1 MSSGPAH
8 PGVLVGVDGSAGIKG
23 CCAVGRARGNGAQCS
38 AHPRAR
44 RIHARGQLT
53 GPVLARCSHSRR
65 TAPMAGRRSRKGHG
79 RRDQARRRQR
89 HRRCS
94 ARDQV
99 SSFFVGCHSAAAA
112 GKRSR
117 KVSPSWGVFRLMAS
131 PPEASRPEAPTRSS
145 SGRRRSRSFGLD
157 PFPHTGQ
164 PVPPLVL
171 LQTAADHSCPQLAHC
186 HQTLRLAP

>member
-1 MSSGPAH
+1 MRTASCMALCPTRYESRSLWEAKRMSSGLAH
-8 PGVLVGVDGSAGIKG
+8 PGVLVGVDGSPSSRV
-23 CCAVGRARGNGAQCS
+23 AVRWAAHEATVRNVP

-44 RIHARGQLT
+44 RIHARGQLI

-89 HRRCS
+89 RRRCS

-117 KVSPSWGVFRLMAS
+117 KVSPSWGDI
-131 PPEASRPEAPTRSS
+131 PID
-145 SGRRRSRSFGLD
+145 GLT
-157 PFPHTGQ
+157 PGG
-164 PVPPLVL
+164 VPPRSTSQVVL
-171 LQTAADHSCPQLAHC
+171 RSATFAQFRA
-186 HQTLRLAP
+186 